1 MVLKE
6 RLITYED
13 YIEGRLPEGLYEIV
27 DGEVVEVAPAGGL
40 HGYIEAKIAGFLMEK
55 SRSKVW
61 VLVGEVGIVLKKN
74 PLTLRGLDIV
84 YISKERLK
92 ELTGRALEVPPE
104 LVIEIASPSNTS
116 EELERKVWELLEAG
130 TDRVLV
136 VYPHL
141 KKSYL
146 YKKGSKVVEVYN
158 FDEEFELLEGLKI
171 KLSEVLE
178 E

>member
-1 MVLKE
+1 MRVLE

-13 YIEGRLPEGLYEIV
+13 YLEGNLPEGLYEIV
-27 DGEVVEVAPAGGL
+27 NGEVVEMAPTGDW
-40 HGYIEAKIAGFLMEK
+40 HGYFETSIASFLKEK
-55 SRSKVW
+55 SKKKAW

-104 LVIEIASPSNTS
+104 LAIEIVSPSNTYT
-116 EELERKVWELLEAG
+116 ELERKVSELLDFG
-130 TDRVLV
+130 VDRVLLID
-136 VYPHL
+136 PQL
-141 KKSYL
+141 KKAFL
-146 YKKGSKVVEVYN
+146 HKRGSKLVEVYD